1 MGGFSACDK
10 QPPAE
15 NAAEPLAEQKAD
27 DPTPPSAP
35 VTGTTRSPH
44 FDTVIKYLDVGG
56 TFLGY
61 VDVAGDLDRLLETGQ
76 KFLGTLRDQGLPD
89 IPDIQIKDLVAEL
102 GLQSVTAMGASSLPI
117 PGDRY
122 RNQASVALTLTPKL
136 PAWLRRMGMS
146 PMSLG
151 LDLRGGVHFL
161 LEVDM
166 ESAIESRLGTYQQ
179 DFQDRLRDERIIAR
193 VEDPDQGVLLV
204 RVRDAENLERA
215 RGIIRAADGDVLI
228 LDSADGRSLRVRMSD
243 TQIRARQDFAI
254 EQNIT
259 TLRNRVNQLGI
270 AEPLVQRQGM
280 DRIVVQLPGVQDP
293 NRLDDIL
300 TATAT
305 LEYRLVDADGSSPG
319 SRRYPGRDGMAAQVL
334 RREVIASG
342 DQIIDAEAGFS
353 QGQPAVFITLDAAG
367 GERMLEATQQSVGK
381 PMSTVFIESRRESTI
396 VNGEVVYRT
405 VRTEE
410 IINTATIRGV
420 FKNRF
425 QTTGLNT
432 IEARNLAL
440 LLRAGALAAPVY
452 KIEERTIGPS
462 LGQDNIDRGFNAVKI
477 GFLAVIVFMAVYYRW
492 FGVIANVALFTNLI
506 FIVALLSLL
515 QASLTLPGIAG
526 IVLTVG
532 MAVDANVLIFERI
545 REELAAGNKPQNAIY
560 AGYEKAFSSIADA
573 NITTLI
579 AAVVLFALGTGPIKG
594 FAITLSLGI
603 ITSMFT
609 SIVGTRAIVNLAFGN
624 RRIASVPV

>member
-1 MGGFSACDK
+1 VLVIFLTGILLALPNIYGSVPAVQLADTEGDDFSEARLEEFVLFLSDSDLV
-10 QPPAE
+10 PE
-15 NAAEPLAEQKAD
+15 AA
-27 DPTPPSAP
+27 
-35 VTGTTRSPH
+35 
-44 FDTVIKYLDVGG
+44 YLDDGRAVLR
-56 TFLGY
+56 FDSVEDQLE
-61 VDVAGDLDRLLETGQ
+61 AGDL
-76 KFLGTLRDQGLPD
+76 LR
-89 IPDIQIKDLVAEL
+89 
-102 GLQSVTAMGASSLPI
+102 
-117 PGDRY
+117 DRY
-122 RNQASVALTLTPKL
+122 RNRASVALTLTPKL
-136 PAWLRRMGMS
+136 PAWLRDIGLS

-166 ESAIESRLGTYQQ
+166 ETAIESRLKTYQQ
-179 DFQDRLRDERIIAR
+179 DFLDRLRDDRIIAR
-193 VEDPDQGVLLV
+193 VDDPAQGVLLV
-204 RVRDAENLERA
+204 RVRDASDLERA
-215 RGIIRAADGDVLI
+215 RDIIRASDGDILI
-228 LDSADGRSLRVRMSD
+228 LDGADGRSLRVRMSD
-243 TQIRARQDFAI
+243 TQIRERQDFAI

-259 TLRNRVNQLGI
+259 TLRNRVNQLGV
-270 AEPLVQRQGM
+270 AEPLVQRQGI

-305 LEYRLVDADGSSPG
+305 LEYRLVDTDGSSPG
-319 SRRYPGRDGMAAQVL
+319 SRRYPGRDGQAGQILM
-334 RREVIASG
+334 REVIASG

-367 GERMLEATQQSVGK
+367 GERMLIATQKSVGK
-381 PMSTVFIESRRESTI
+381 PMSTVFIESRRESTV
-396 VNGEVVYRT
+396 VNGEVVHKT
-405 VRTEE
+405 IRTEE

-420 FKNRF
+420 FKDRF
-425 QTTGLNT
+425 QTTGLDT

-452 KIEERTIGPS
+452 KVEERTIGPS
-462 LGQDNIDRGFNAVKI
+462 LGQDNINRGFSAVKI
-477 GFLAVIVFMAVYYRW
+477 GFIAVIVFMAIYYRW
-492 FGVIANVALFTNLI
+492 FGMIANVALFTNLI

-545 REELAAGNKPQNAIY
+545 REEIAAGNKPQNAIFS
-560 AGYEKAFSSIADA
+560 GYEKAFSSIADA

-609 SIVGTRAIVNLAFGN
+609 SIVGTRAIVNLVFGS
-624 RRIASVPV
+624 RRITAVPV